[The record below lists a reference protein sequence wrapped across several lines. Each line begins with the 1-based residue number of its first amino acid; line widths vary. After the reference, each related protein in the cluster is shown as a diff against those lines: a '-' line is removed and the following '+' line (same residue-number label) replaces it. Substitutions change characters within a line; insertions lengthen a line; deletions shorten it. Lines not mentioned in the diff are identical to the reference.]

1 MLGVHSGAWR
11 PRGGGMG
18 QRETPPSGFQN
29 CWVGLRRPNKYNTLT
44 LQSHMGYATK
54 LKYNITIFGNDM
66 YLTRL
71 SEVLASSSVLNLLQ
85 MHLT

>member
-1 MLGVHSGAWR
+1 
-11 PRGGGMG
+11 
-18 QRETPPSGFQN
+18 
-29 CWVGLRRPNKYNTLT
+29 
-44 LQSHMGYATK
+44 MGYATK